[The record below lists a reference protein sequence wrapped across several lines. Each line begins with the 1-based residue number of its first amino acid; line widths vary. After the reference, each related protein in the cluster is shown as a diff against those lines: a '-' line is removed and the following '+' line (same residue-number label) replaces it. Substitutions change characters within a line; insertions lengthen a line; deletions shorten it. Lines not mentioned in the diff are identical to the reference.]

1 MWEKEKL
8 LIMSNFS
15 FSNSVF
21 KRLLLQ
27 TRTNQGLFGKG
38 LTLDHTIPTLN
49 DPEEESFRKTT
60 VEQEENEVTSISF
73 FSYSVFY
80 SIKKKEEIVIFAT
93 FNFSL
98 HILLI

>member
-27 TRTNQGLFGKG
+27 TRKNQGLFGKG

-80 SIKKKEEIVIFAT
+80 SIKKKKKLSF
-93 FNFSL
+93 L
-98 HILLI
+98 RPLILVCIYF